1 MRLRDI
7 FGLPEPRPALEQ
19 AVVVNVAEGRVGL
32 AVDQVIGN
40 HQTVIKS
47 LGALYRKTDCIS
59 GATITGDGNVA
70 LILDL
75 AGIIRRAG
83 SDEAAVIAH
92 SVGVRR
98 PTAI

>member
-1 MRLRDI
+1 M
-7 FGLPEPRPALEQ
+7 
-19 AVVVNVAEGRVGL
+19 VNVADVRVGL

-47 LGALYRKTDCIS
+47 LGKLYRKADCIS

-75 AGIIRRAG
+75 AGIIRSARN
-83 SDEAAVIAH
+83 DEAAVVARNAAM
-92 SVGVRR
+92 RR
-98 PTAI
+98 PVAA

>member
-7 FGLPEPRPALEQ
+7 FSLPEPRPALEQ
-19 AVVVNVAEGRVGL
+19 AVVVNVADTRVGL

-40 HQTVIKS
+40 HQTVVKS
-47 LGALYRKTDCIS
+47 LGALYRKTDCIA

-75 AGIIRRAG
+75 AGILRSARN
-83 SDEAAVIAH
+83 DEAAIIAR
-92 SVGVRR
+92 SGAMRR
-98 PTAI
+98 PITT